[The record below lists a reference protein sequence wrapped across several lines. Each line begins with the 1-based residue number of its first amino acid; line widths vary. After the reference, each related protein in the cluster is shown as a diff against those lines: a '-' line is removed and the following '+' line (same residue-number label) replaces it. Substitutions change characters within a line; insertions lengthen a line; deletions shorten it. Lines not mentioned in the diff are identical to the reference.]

1 MAFSNLIAFDRP
13 LAHAAI
19 PGRADRFCTEA
30 ELAAV
35 AEESYRRGVDATR
48 ALADQQMVE
57 SRADIAQ
64 LSEGVLGKLAGLESA
79 LLAQLQ
85 AAMPGL
91 AVELARRLLA
101 GYEPSADTTSRLCEE
116 VLQELFPERENLEL
130 AVSAADAALLE
141 KVSPEWMAR
150 YPGLRIRVE
159 PSFQPGDCQVRS
171 RFGLTDGRRE
181 TKLQAL
187 ARGLAPS

>member
-13 LAHAAI
+13 LANAAI
-19 PGRADRFCTEA
+19 PGRAGRFCTEA
-30 ELAAV
+30 ELAAL
-35 AEESYRRGVDATR
+35 AEEAYRRGVDATR

-57 SRADIAQ
+57 SRTDIAQ
-64 LSEGVLGKLAGLESA
+64 LSEGVLGKLAGLEAS

-101 GYEPSADTTSRLCEE
+101 GYEPSPETTSRLCEE

-141 KVSPEWMAR
+141 KISPEWMAR
-150 YPGLRIRVE
+150 YPGLRVRVE
-159 PSFQPGDCQVRS
+159 PSFQPGDCQVKS
-171 RFGLTDGRRE
+171 RFGLTDGRRQ